1 MVTPCFLAPSN
12 AATRSTSDRRR
23 ESTRWTTMKASQR
36 EKKITPIQYPKEV
49 TNWTN
54 FCISSFC
61 SSFSFFLLILLIQ
74 RNDFSVRYSTAD
86 SYTQEPCRIP
96 RRGLNFSS
104 VADTTRTQYVIHANA
119 PRVCRAENE
128 LVTWYASVFEL
139 QGLKEPRIVA
149 RSWKCPLIL

>member
-36 EKKITPIQYPKEV
+36 KKRLLQYSIPKKSLLEPTFV
-49 TNWTN
+49 YRL
-54 FCISSFC
+54 FVVPFL
-61 SSFSFFLLILLIQ
+61 FFFWFFWIQ
-74 RNDFSVRYSTAD
+74 RNDFSLRYSTAD

-119 PRVCRAENE
+119 PRACRAENE